1 MSVLKDTGYKNMYL
15 FIGKQQM
22 KLSTSLTVGSIMYAL
37 QYLYTQTEQDPTV
50 HWGLCLPF

>member
-15 FIGKQQM
+15 FIGNQQM
-22 KLSTSLTVGSIMYAL
+22 KLSTSLTVESIMYAL
-37 QYLYTQTEQDPTV
+37 QYLYMQTEQDPTV